1 MADMRD
7 KAALGDLRVAVA
19 TDIRSH
25 DAERSLY
32 DFSEEKLEPKVS
44 AKSFVKEYEH
54 ALGTQD
60 WNSVASLISEDAMV
74 IFSNGSL
81 HAGKEAIR
89 TAYQHNFNTIKGEE
103 YRIENVHWLAET
115 ADAAAY
121 SFEFHWTGVIDGR
134 QASGSGRGTAVLV
147 CKDDRWLLVGEQLG
161 PKS

>member
-1 MADMRD
+1 M
-7 KAALGDLRVAVA
+7 LAVVSA
-19 TDIRSH
+19 ISDQQ
-25 DAERSLY
+25 E
-32 DFSEEKLEPKVS
+32 LELKVP

-60 WNSVASLISEDAMV
+60 WNSVAPLISDDAIA

-89 TAYQHNFNTIKGEE
+89 AAYQRNFNTIKGEE
-103 YRIENVHWLAET
+103 YRIENVRWLADT

-134 QASGSGRGTAVLV
+134 EASGSGRGTTVLV
-147 CKDDRWLLVGEQLG
+147 RRNDRWLLVGEQLG

>member
-1 MADMRD
+1 MINWRMPRGNPSNLKRK
-7 KAALGDLRVAVA
+7 KAAIESDL
-19 TDIRSH
+19 
-25 DAERSLY
+25 
-32 DFSEEKLEPKVS
+32 EKLALEATVS

-60 WNSVASLISEDAMV
+60 WSSVAPLISDDAIV

-89 TAYQHNFNTIKGEE
+89 AAYQHNFNTIKSEK

-121 SFEFHWTGVIDGR
+121 SFEFHWIGEIEGR
-134 QASGSGRGTAVLV
+134 EASGSGRGTAVLV
-147 CKDDRWLLVGEQLG
+147 RIDDCWLLAGEQLG

>member
-1 MADMRD
+1 M
-7 KAALGDLRVAVA
+7 
-19 TDIRSH
+19 
-25 DAERSLY
+25 
-32 DFSEEKLEPKVS
+32 S
-44 AKSFVKEYEH
+44 AKDFVKEYET

-60 WNSVASLISEDAMV
+60 WTSVAPLISDDAIV

-81 HAGKEAIR
+81 HAGKDAIR
-89 TAYQHNFNTIKGEE
+89 AAYQHNFSTIKGEE

-121 SFEFHWTGVIDGR
+121 NFEFHWTGVVEGR

-147 CKDDRWLLVGEQLG
+147 RRADRWLLAGEQLG

>member
-1 MADMRD
+1 M
-7 KAALGDLRVAVA
+7 
-19 TDIRSH
+19 
-25 DAERSLY
+25 
-32 DFSEEKLEPKVS
+32 P
-44 AKSFVKEYEH
+44 AKDFVKEYET

-60 WNSVASLISEDAMV
+60 WTSVAPLISDDAIV

-89 TAYQHNFNTIKGEE
+89 AAYQHNFSAIQGEE
-103 YRIENVHWLAET
+103 YRIENVRWLTET

-121 SFEFHWTGVIDGR
+121 SFEFHWTGVVEGR

-147 CKDDRWLLVGEQLG
+147 RTADRWLLAGEQLG

>member
-1 MADMRD
+1 M
-7 KAALGDLRVAVA
+7 
-19 TDIRSH
+19 
-25 DAERSLY
+25 
-32 DFSEEKLEPKVS
+32 P
-44 AKSFVKEYEH
+44 AKSFVKEYES

-60 WNSVASLISEDAMV
+60 WNSVAPLIGEDAIV

-89 TAYQHNFNTIKGEE
+89 AAYEHNFNKIRGEE
-103 YRIENVHWLAET
+103 YRIENVLWLADT

-147 CKDDRWLLVGEQLG
+147 RKDDRWLLVGEQLG
-161 PKS
+161 PRS